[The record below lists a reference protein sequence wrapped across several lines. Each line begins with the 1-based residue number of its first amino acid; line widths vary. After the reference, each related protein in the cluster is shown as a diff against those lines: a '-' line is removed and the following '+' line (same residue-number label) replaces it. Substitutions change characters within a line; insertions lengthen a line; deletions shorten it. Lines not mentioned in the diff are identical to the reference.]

1 MTQIYCRLSGILWPY
16 WTSNHMT
23 YNCNFKYTI
32 DWNTLTK
39 IELYT
44 KITFWVSIIPK
55 LCLFFIL
62 AILIDVHIRFQ
73 VMWPL
78 SSFLSASV
86 RRSYSKTWNHTPRSP
101 SWVQW
106 YCFQCWLFWV
116 AAILNFG
123 SRNFKVNLKC
133 TSELIILTS
142 IELGI
147 KNHILEFSNSKV
159 MIAFHFGYHGCR
171 PYWKWSRKVLSQ
183 FFLPGILRF
192 NYESFK
198 IIPIFPV
205 QPYFCASTW
214 NIWTF

>member
-1 MTQIYCRLSGILWPY
+1 MSAVSLFLWMVPQIFVAYCCLEQCCKRKKYLPEVTQIYCRLSGILWPY

-86 RRSYSKTWNHTPRSP
+86 CRSYSKTWNHTPRSP

-123 SRNFKVNLKC
+123 SRNF
-133 TSELIILTS
+133 
-142 IELGI
+142 
-147 KNHILEFSNSKV
+147 
-159 MIAFHFGYHGCR
+159 
-171 PYWKWSRKVLSQ
+171 
-183 FFLPGILRF
+183 
-192 NYESFK
+192 
-198 IIPIFPV
+198 
-205 QPYFCASTW
+205 
-214 NIWTF
+214 